1 MRAMSFGAS
10 LVFLLEIHNFVG
22 IFRYFTTKYKH
33 SIDLPQTF
41 LWILTTM
48 KHLRK
53 FSLAAVCVAGLGF
66 FAFRNDERFFEIA
79 RNLDIYATLFK
90 ELNRYYVDEINP
102 NRLTKMSIESML
114 KNLDPYTN
122 FYAEDE
128 IEDYRTMTTGQYT
141 GIGAVISSVK
151 GKNIVFSILDD
162 SPAEKSGLHIGDEIV
177 KIDGVDLTTRKDANP
192 DKLMKGQANSSV
204 KLTVK
209 RVGSKEP
216 IDINVTREFVKTGNV
231 PYYGMLNDEVGY
243 IDLKDFN
250 QTAAREVKTALIE
263 LKGKGMKK
271 LVLDVREN
279 PGGLLD
285 QAVLICNLF
294 IPKDAEVVSNR
305 GKVTEWNKTYTA
317 PMAPVDTDIPLVVL
331 VNGRSASAAEIVSGV
346 MQDYDRGVLIGQ
358 RTYGKGLV
366 QTTRDLS
373 YNTKLKVTVAKYYIP
388 SGRCIQAIDYSHRN
402 ADGSVGKIPDS
413 LKVAFKTRNGRVVY
427 DGGGVEPDVVT
438 ELPSRSPIV
447 TSLNAKGLIFDY
459 ALKYRAEHPTIKP
472 AKEFE
477 LSDSDYQNFVTWLK
491 DKEYDYTTQ
500 VEKDL
505 SELEA
510 SAKKEKYFDAIQEQF
525 KALKTKLT
533 HSKDADLANFK
544 KEIKHILEREI
555 VSHYY
560 LQKGEREFVFRNDPE
575 VKTALDLFKDSSRYT
590 KILQGQK

>member
-1 MRAMSFGAS
+1 MKTHRKYALA
-10 LVFLLEIHNFVG
+10 LVAAAG
-22 IFRYFTTKYKH
+22 IGLFSFRYE
-33 SIDLPQTF
+33 
-41 LWILTTM
+41 
-48 KHLRK
+48 
-53 FSLAAVCVAGLGF
+53 
-66 FAFRNDERFFEIA
+66 ERFFEIA

-102 NRLTKMSIESML
+102 NRLTKMSIDAML

-141 GIGAVISSVK
+141 GIGAVVSTVK
-151 GKNIVFSILDD
+151 NKTIIYSILED
-162 SPAEKSGLHIGDEIV
+162 SPAEKAGLHVGDEIV
-177 KIDGVDLTTRKDANP
+177 KIDGVDITTRKDANA
-192 DKLMKGQANSSV
+192 DKLMKGQANSTV
-204 KLTVK
+204 KLAVR
-209 RVGSKEP
+209 RVGSPNLVE
-216 IDINVTREFVKTGNV
+216 VSATREFVKTGNV
-231 PYYGMLNDEVGY
+231 PYYGMLSDEVGY

-250 QTAAREVKTALIE
+250 QTAAREVKTALVE

-285 QAVLICNLF
+285 QAVAICNLF
-294 IPKDAEVVSNR
+294 IPKDSEVVSNR
-305 GKVTEWNKTYTA
+305 GKVTEWNRTFNA
-317 PMAPVDTDIPLVVL
+317 PLVPVDTDIPLVVL

-402 ADGSVGKIPDS
+402 ADGGVGKIADS
-413 LKVAFKTRNGRVVY
+413 LKTAFKTRNGRVVY
-427 DGGGVEPDVVT
+427 DGGGVEPDVAT
-438 ELPSRSPIV
+438 DLPARTPILG
-447 TSLNAKGLIFDY
+447 SLLSKGLVFDY
-459 ALKYRAEHPTIKP
+459 ALQYRAKTPTIKP

-477 LSDSDYQNFVTWLK
+477 MSDADYQAFVTWLK

-505 SELEA
+505 GLLEA
-510 SAKKEKYFDAIQEQF
+510 SAKKEKYFDAIQDQL

-533 HSKDADLANFK
+533 HSKETDLQTFK
-544 KEIKHILEREI
+544 KDIKNALERE
-555 VSHYY
+555 VMSHVY
-560 LQKGEREFVFRNDPE
+560 LQKGEREFVFRTDPE
-575 VKTALDLFKDSSRYT
+575 LKAALELFKDMPRYE
-590 KILQGQK
+590 KILKGQK

>member
-1 MRAMSFGAS
+1 MGRGYIIS
-10 LVFLLEIHNFVG
+10 
-22 IFRYFTTKYKH
+22 
-33 SIDLPQTF
+33 
-41 LWILTTM
+41 M
-48 KHLRK
+48 KHFRK
-53 FSLAAVCVAGLGF
+53 LTLAVVCVFGLGF

-141 GIGAVISSVK
+141 GIGAVITTNK
-151 GKNIVFSILDD
+151 GKNIIYSILEG

-192 DKLMKGQANSSV
+192 DKLMKGQANSLV
-204 KLTVK
+204 KLAVK
-209 RVGSKEP
+209 RVGSKDP
-216 IDINVTREFVKTGNV
+216 IEVSVTREFVKTGNV
-231 PYYGMLNDEVGY
+231 PYYGMLSDEVGY

-250 QTAAREVKTALIE
+250 QTAAREVKTALVE

-317 PMAPVDTDIPLVVL
+317 PMAPVDTDIPMVVL
-331 VNGRSASAAEIVSGV
+331 VNGRSASASEIVSGV
-346 MQDYDRGVLIGQ
+346 IQDYDRGVLIGQ

-402 ADGSVGKIPDS
+402 ADGSVGKVPDS

-427 DGGGVEPDVVT
+427 DGGGVEPDVAT
-438 ELPSRSPIV
+438 ELINRTPIIN
-447 TSLNAKGLIFDY
+447 SLNSKGLLFDY
-459 ALKYRAEHPTIKP
+459 ALQYRAAHPTIKT

-477 LSDSDYQNFVTWLK
+477 LSDADYQSFVAWLK

-505 SELEA
+505 GELEA

-533 HSKDADLANFK
+533 HSKDSDLMMFK
-544 KEIKHILEREI
+544 KDIKQMLEREI

-560 LQKGEREFVFRNDPE
+560 LQKGEREFVFRTDAE
-575 VKTALDLFKDSSRYT
+575 VKAALDLFKDMPRYD
-590 KILQGQK
+590 KILKGQK

>member
-1 MRAMSFGAS
+1 
-10 LVFLLEIHNFVG
+10 
-22 IFRYFTTKYKH
+22 
-33 SIDLPQTF
+33 
-41 LWILTTM
+41 M
-48 KHLRK
+48 KHFRK
-53 FSLAAVCVAGLGF
+53 LILAAVCVVSVGF

-141 GIGAVISSVK
+141 GIGAIITPNK
-151 GKNIVFSILDD
+151 GKQIIYSILED
-162 SPAEKSGLHIGDEIV
+162 SPAAKANLHVGDEIV
-177 KIDGVDLTTRKDANP
+177 KIDGIDITTRKDANP

-204 KLTVK
+204 KLAVR
-209 RVGSKEP
+209 RVGSKDLIEV
-216 IDINVTREFVKTGNV
+216 NVTREFVKTGNV
-231 PYYGMLNDEVGY
+231 PYYGMLDNEVGY

-250 QTAAREVKTALIE
+250 QTAAREVKNALVE

-271 LVLDVREN
+271 LVLDLREN

-331 VNGRSASAAEIVSGV
+331 VNGRSASASEIVSGV
-346 MQDYDRGVLIGQ
+346 MQDYDRGVLVGQ

-402 ADGSVGKIPDS
+402 PDGSVAKVPDS

-427 DGGGVEPDVVT
+427 DGGGVEPDVAT
-438 ELPSRSPIV
+438 ELPALPTIV
-447 TSLNAKGLIFDY
+447 TSLNAKGLLFDY
-459 ALKYRAEHPTIKP
+459 ALHYRAAHPTIKT

-477 LSDSDYQNFVTWLK
+477 LTDADYQAFSAWLK
-491 DKEYDYTTQ
+491 DKEYDYVTQ

-505 SELEA
+505 GTLEA
-510 SAKKEKYFDAIQEQF
+510 SAKKEKYFDVIQEQL
-525 KALKTKLT
+525 KALKTKLG
-533 HSKDADLANFK
+533 HSKESDLAMFK
-544 KEIKHILEREI
+544 KDIKHLLEREI

-560 LQKGEREFVFRNDPE
+560 LQKGEREYVFRTDAE
-575 VKTALDLFKDSSRYT
+575 VKSALDLFKDMPRYE
-590 KILQGQK
+590 KILKGQK